1 MWVSLYF
8 VMAYVKKY
16 ITGFSE
22 NKKKI
27 ILLLILGISGFVM
40 TSAVLN
46 IFGLK
51 IPAFNGKMLHTA
63 SNKNPFLIVMTFA
76 LFNLCRRLKF
86 KSVPAMRSENLEYPE
101 AVEFLAKRA
110 GIQIPETHEDSD
122 QPRGISRARA
132 YELNR
137 AAARF
142 YRDCL
147 FDPAIGEAGMNYLRD
162 TRGLDTAVIRH
173 FGLGYAPN
181 EFGVLLPHLKSLGF
195 TEEEMRQCFL
205 CGRSQ
210 SGRYYDYFRG
220 RVMFPVINTAGEVVA
235 FSGRDVTGTS
245 KAKYLNSSDTP
256 VFQKRKNLFALN
268 FAKAHCA
275 EQMILCEGNMD
286 VVSMHAAGF
295 ENAVASLGTA
305 LTDEQA
311 RIMARYT
318 KQVII
323 AYDGDSAGQRAAGR
337 AMDIFARV
345 GLDVRVLRIT
355 DAKDPDEYIRKF
367 GTDAFARLLKGSSTG
382 FSYRLDGVLNR
393 YNIKEPEDRIKAAAE
408 LCGMV
413 ARVWSSAERE
423 VYLQAVSERLGLPI
437 DSLRR
442 DVERAQARI
451 QRDRHQSEARAAR
464 MSALALDDRVN
475 PEAAGNIRAA
485 AAEDT
490 VLGLMLLYEEHRR
503 AVREGAVPLTADD
516 FVTAFNRR
524 VFEAIMELEN
534 SDGGF
539 STAVLGE
546 QFDPDEMGR
555 LAKLAQARRNLSEN
569 GQSVLKAAVRTL
581 QDEKNAVTKDDAPP
595 EDSLERLLEKKRQK
609 MHKSNG

>member
-1 MWVSLYF
+1 MKYPREWIDSVRERSDIVELIGSYVTLRRAGSNYTGLCPFHSERTPSFTVFPDTQSFFCFGCEAGGDAFTF
-8 VMAYVKKY
+8 V
-16 ITGFSE
+16 
-22 NKKKI
+22 
-27 ILLLILGISGFVM
+27 
-40 TSAVLN
+40 
-46 IFGLK
+46 
-51 IPAFNGKMLHTA
+51 
-63 SNKNPFLIVMTFA
+63 
-76 LFNLCRRLKF
+76 
-86 KSVPAMRSENLEYPE
+86 MRSENLEYPE

-110 GIQIPETHEDSD
+110 GIQIPETREDSD

-503 AVREGAVPLTADD
+503 AVREGAVSLTADD

>member
-1 MWVSLYF
+1 MKYPREWIDSVRERSDIVELIGSYVTLRRAGSNYTGLCPFHSERTPSFTVFPDTQSFFCFGCEAGGDAFTF
-8 VMAYVKKY
+8 V
-16 ITGFSE
+16 
-22 NKKKI
+22 
-27 ILLLILGISGFVM
+27 
-40 TSAVLN
+40 
-46 IFGLK
+46 
-51 IPAFNGKMLHTA
+51 
-63 SNKNPFLIVMTFA
+63 
-76 LFNLCRRLKF
+76 
-86 KSVPAMRSENLEYPE
+86 MRSENLEYPE

-147 FDPAIGEAGMNYLRD
+147 FDLAIGEAGMNYLRD

-503 AVREGAVPLTADD
+503 AVREGAVSLTADD

>member
-1 MWVSLYF
+1 MKYPREWIDSVRERSDIVELIGSYVTLRRAGSNYTGLCPFHSERTPSFTVFPDTQSFFCFGCEAGGDAFTF
-8 VMAYVKKY
+8 V
-16 ITGFSE
+16 
-22 NKKKI
+22 
-27 ILLLILGISGFVM
+27 
-40 TSAVLN
+40 
-46 IFGLK
+46 
-51 IPAFNGKMLHTA
+51 
-63 SNKNPFLIVMTFA
+63 
-76 LFNLCRRLKF
+76 
-86 KSVPAMRSENLEYPE
+86 MRSENLEYPE

-464 MSALALDDRVN
+464 MSTLALDDRVN

-503 AVREGAVPLTADD
+503 AVREGAVSLTADD

-555 LAKLAQARRNLSEN
+555 LAKLVQARRNLSEN

-609 MHKSNG
+609 MYKSNG

>member
-1 MWVSLYF
+1 MKYPREWIDSVRERSDIVELIGSYVTLRRAGSNYTGLCPFHSERTPSFTVFPDTQSFFCFGCEAGGDAFTF
-8 VMAYVKKY
+8 V
-16 ITGFSE
+16 
-22 NKKKI
+22 
-27 ILLLILGISGFVM
+27 
-40 TSAVLN
+40 
-46 IFGLK
+46 
-51 IPAFNGKMLHTA
+51 
-63 SNKNPFLIVMTFA
+63 
-76 LFNLCRRLKF
+76 
-86 KSVPAMRSENLEYPE
+86 MRSENLEYPE

-442 DVERAQARI
+442 DVERAQTRI

-503 AVREGAVPLTADD
+503 AVREGAVSLTADD

-546 QFDPDEMGR
+546 KFDPDEMGR

>member
-1 MWVSLYF
+1 MKYPREWIDSVRERSDIVELIGSYVTLRRAGSNYTGLCPFHSERTPSFTVFPDTQSFFCFGCEAGGDAFTF
-8 VMAYVKKY
+8 V
-16 ITGFSE
+16 
-22 NKKKI
+22 
-27 ILLLILGISGFVM
+27 
-40 TSAVLN
+40 
-46 IFGLK
+46 
-51 IPAFNGKMLHTA
+51 
-63 SNKNPFLIVMTFA
+63 
-76 LFNLCRRLKF
+76 
-86 KSVPAMRSENLEYPE
+86 MRSENLEYPE

-503 AVREGAVPLTADD
+503 AVREGAVSLTADD

-609 MHKSNG
+609 MLKSNG

>member
-1 MWVSLYF
+1 
-8 VMAYVKKY
+8 
-16 ITGFSE
+16 
-22 NKKKI
+22 
-27 ILLLILGISGFVM
+27 
-40 TSAVLN
+40 
-46 IFGLK
+46 
-51 IPAFNGKMLHTA
+51 
-63 SNKNPFLIVMTFA
+63 
-76 LFNLCRRLKF
+76 
-86 KSVPAMRSENLEYPE
+86 
-101 AVEFLAKRA
+101 
-110 GIQIPETHEDSD
+110 
-122 QPRGISRARA
+122 
-132 YELNR
+132 
-137 AAARF
+137 
-142 YRDCL
+142 
-147 FDPAIGEAGMNYLRD
+147 
-162 TRGLDTAVIRH
+162 
-173 FGLGYAPN
+173 
-181 EFGVLLPHLKSLGF
+181 
-195 TEEEMRQCFL
+195 
-205 CGRSQ
+205 
-210 SGRYYDYFRG
+210 
-220 RVMFPVINTAGEVVA
+220 
-235 FSGRDVTGTS
+235 
-245 KAKYLNSSDTP
+245 
-256 VFQKRKNLFALN
+256 
-268 FAKAHCA
+268 
-275 EQMILCEGNMD
+275 MD

-503 AVREGAVPLTADD
+503 AVREGAVSP
-516 FVTAFNRR
+516 
-524 VFEAIMELEN
+524 
-534 SDGGF
+534 DGGRF
-539 STAVLGE
+539 CH
-546 QFDPDEMGR
+546 R
-555 LAKLAQARRNLSEN
+555 LQP
-569 GQSVLKAAVRTL
+569 T
-581 QDEKNAVTKDDAPP
+581 
-595 EDSLERLLEKKRQK
+595 RL
-609 MHKSNG
+609 

>member
-1 MWVSLYF
+1 MKYPREWIDSVRERSDIVELIGSYVTLRRAGSNYTGLCPFHSERTPSFTVFPDTQSFFCFGCEAGGDAFTF
-8 VMAYVKKY
+8 V
-16 ITGFSE
+16 
-22 NKKKI
+22 
-27 ILLLILGISGFVM
+27 
-40 TSAVLN
+40 
-46 IFGLK
+46 
-51 IPAFNGKMLHTA
+51 
-63 SNKNPFLIVMTFA
+63 
-76 LFNLCRRLKF
+76 
-86 KSVPAMRSENLEYPE
+86 MRSENLEYPE

-220 RVMFPVINTAGEVVA
+220 RIMFPVINTAGEVVA

-503 AVREGAVPLTADD
+503 AVREGAVSLTADD

-546 QFDPDEMGR
+546 KFDPDEMGR

>member
-1 MWVSLYF
+1 MKYPREWIDSVRERSDIVELIGSYVTLRRAGSNYTGLCPFHSERTPSFTVFPDTQSFFCFGCEAGGDAFTF
-8 VMAYVKKY
+8 V
-16 ITGFSE
+16 
-22 NKKKI
+22 
-27 ILLLILGISGFVM
+27 
-40 TSAVLN
+40 
-46 IFGLK
+46 
-51 IPAFNGKMLHTA
+51 
-63 SNKNPFLIVMTFA
+63 
-76 LFNLCRRLKF
+76 
-86 KSVPAMRSENLEYPE
+86 MRSENLEYPE

-408 LCGMV
+408 LCGIV

-503 AVREGAVPLTADD
+503 AVREGAVSLTADD

-581 QDEKNAVTKDDAPP
+581 QDEKNAVIKDDAPP

>member
-1 MWVSLYF
+1 MKYPREWIDSVRERSDIVELIGSYVTLRRAGSNYTGLCPFHSERTPSFTVFPDTQSFFCFGCEAGGDAFTF
-8 VMAYVKKY
+8 V
-16 ITGFSE
+16 
-22 NKKKI
+22 
-27 ILLLILGISGFVM
+27 
-40 TSAVLN
+40 
-46 IFGLK
+46 
-51 IPAFNGKMLHTA
+51 
-63 SNKNPFLIVMTFA
+63 
-76 LFNLCRRLKF
+76 
-86 KSVPAMRSENLEYPE
+86 MRSENLEYPE

-110 GIQIPETHEDSD
+110 GIQIPETREDSD

-503 AVREGAVPLTADD
+503 AVREGAVSLTADD

-569 GQSVLKAAVRTL
+569 GQSVLRAAVRTL

>member
-1 MWVSLYF
+1 MKYPREWIDSVRERSDIVELIGSYVTLRRAGSNYTGLCPFHSERTPSFTVFPDTQSFFCFGCEAGGDAFTF
-8 VMAYVKKY
+8 V
-16 ITGFSE
+16 
-22 NKKKI
+22 
-27 ILLLILGISGFVM
+27 
-40 TSAVLN
+40 
-46 IFGLK
+46 
-51 IPAFNGKMLHTA
+51 
-63 SNKNPFLIVMTFA
+63 
-76 LFNLCRRLKF
+76 
-86 KSVPAMRSENLEYPE
+86 MRSENLEYPE

-503 AVREGAVPLTADD
+503 AVREGAVSLTADD

-546 QFDPDEMGR
+546 QFNPDEMGR

>member
-1 MWVSLYF
+1 MKYPREWIDSVRERSDIVELIGSYVTLRRAGSNYTGLCPFHSERTPSFTVFPDTQSFFCFGCEAGGDAFTF
-8 VMAYVKKY
+8 V
-16 ITGFSE
+16 
-22 NKKKI
+22 
-27 ILLLILGISGFVM
+27 
-40 TSAVLN
+40 
-46 IFGLK
+46 
-51 IPAFNGKMLHTA
+51 
-63 SNKNPFLIVMTFA
+63 
-76 LFNLCRRLKF
+76 
-86 KSVPAMRSENLEYPE
+86 MRSENLEYPE

-503 AVREGAVPLTADD
+503 AVREGVVSLTADD

-546 QFDPDEMGR
+546 KFDPDEMGR
-555 LAKLAQARRNLSEN
+555 LAKLVQARRNLSEN

>member
-1 MWVSLYF
+1 MKYPREWIDSVRERSDIVELIGSYVTLRRAGSNYTGLCPFHSERTPSFTVFPDTQSFFCFGCEAGGDAFTF
-8 VMAYVKKY
+8 V
-16 ITGFSE
+16 
-22 NKKKI
+22 
-27 ILLLILGISGFVM
+27 
-40 TSAVLN
+40 
-46 IFGLK
+46 
-51 IPAFNGKMLHTA
+51 
-63 SNKNPFLIVMTFA
+63 
-76 LFNLCRRLKF
+76 
-86 KSVPAMRSENLEYPE
+86 MRSENLEYPE

-110 GIQIPETHEDSD
+110 GIQIPETREDSD
-122 QPRGISRARA
+122 QPCGISRARA

-503 AVREGAVPLTADD
+503 AVREGAVSLTADD

-524 VFEAIMELEN
+524 VFEAIMDLEN

>member
-1 MWVSLYF
+1 MKYPREWIDSVRERSDIVELIGSYVTLRRAGSNYTGLCPFHSERTPSFTVFPDTQSFFCFGCEAGGDAFTF
-8 VMAYVKKY
+8 V
-16 ITGFSE
+16 
-22 NKKKI
+22 
-27 ILLLILGISGFVM
+27 
-40 TSAVLN
+40 
-46 IFGLK
+46 
-51 IPAFNGKMLHTA
+51 
-63 SNKNPFLIVMTFA
+63 
-76 LFNLCRRLKF
+76 
-86 KSVPAMRSENLEYPE
+86 MRSENLEYPE

-337 AMDIFARV
+337 VMDIFARV

-503 AVREGAVPLTADD
+503 AVREGAVSLTADD

-569 GQSVLKAAVRTL
+569 GQSVLKAAIRTL
-581 QDEKNAVTKDDAPP
+581 QDEKNSVSKDDAPP

>member
-1 MWVSLYF
+1 MKYPREWIDSVRERSDIVELIGSYVTLRRAGSNYTGLCPFHSERTPSFTVFPDTQSFFCFGCEAGGDAFTF
-8 VMAYVKKY
+8 V
-16 ITGFSE
+16 
-22 NKKKI
+22 
-27 ILLLILGISGFVM
+27 
-40 TSAVLN
+40 
-46 IFGLK
+46 
-51 IPAFNGKMLHTA
+51 
-63 SNKNPFLIVMTFA
+63 
-76 LFNLCRRLKF
+76 
-86 KSVPAMRSENLEYPE
+86 MRSENLEYPE

-490 VLGLMLLYEEHRR
+490 VLGLMLRYEEHRR
-503 AVREGAVPLTADD
+503 AVREGAVSLTADD

-609 MHKSNG
+609 MLKSNG

>member
-1 MWVSLYF
+1 MKYPREWIDSVRERSDIVELIGSYVTLRRAGSNYTGLCPFHSERTPSFTVFPDTQSFFCFGCEAGGDAFTF
-8 VMAYVKKY
+8 V
-16 ITGFSE
+16 
-22 NKKKI
+22 
-27 ILLLILGISGFVM
+27 
-40 TSAVLN
+40 
-46 IFGLK
+46 
-51 IPAFNGKMLHTA
+51 
-63 SNKNPFLIVMTFA
+63 
-76 LFNLCRRLKF
+76 
-86 KSVPAMRSENLEYPE
+86 MRSENLEYPE

-122 QPRGISRARA
+122 QPRGIRRARA

-256 VFQKRKNLFALN
+256 VFQKRRNLFALN

>member
-1 MWVSLYF
+1 MKYPREWIDSVRERSDIVELIGSYVTLRRAGSNYTGLCPFHSERTPSFTVFPDTQSFFCFGCEAGGDAFTF
-8 VMAYVKKY
+8 V
-16 ITGFSE
+16 
-22 NKKKI
+22 
-27 ILLLILGISGFVM
+27 
-40 TSAVLN
+40 
-46 IFGLK
+46 
-51 IPAFNGKMLHTA
+51 
-63 SNKNPFLIVMTFA
+63 
-76 LFNLCRRLKF
+76 
-86 KSVPAMRSENLEYPE
+86 MRSENLEYPE

-475 PEAAGNIRAA
+475 PEAARNIRAA

-503 AVREGAVPLTADD
+503 AVREGAVFLTADD

-581 QDEKNAVTKDDAPP
+581 QDEKNAATKDDAPP

>member
-1 MWVSLYF
+1 MKYPREWIDSVRERSDIVELIGSYVTLRRAGSNYTGLCPFHSERTPSFTVFPDTQSFFCFGCEAGGDAFTF
-8 VMAYVKKY
+8 V
-16 ITGFSE
+16 
-22 NKKKI
+22 
-27 ILLLILGISGFVM
+27 
-40 TSAVLN
+40 
-46 IFGLK
+46 
-51 IPAFNGKMLHTA
+51 
-63 SNKNPFLIVMTFA
+63 
-76 LFNLCRRLKF
+76 
-86 KSVPAMRSENLEYPE
+86 MRSENLEYPE

-503 AVREGAVPLTADD
+503 AVREGAVSLTADD

-524 VFEAIMELEN
+524 VFVAIMELEN

>member
-1 MWVSLYF
+1 MKYPREWIDSVRERSDIVELIGSYVTLRRAGSNYSGLCPFHSERTPSFTVFPDTQSFFCFGCEAGGDAFTF
-8 VMAYVKKY
+8 V
-16 ITGFSE
+16 
-22 NKKKI
+22 
-27 ILLLILGISGFVM
+27 
-40 TSAVLN
+40 
-46 IFGLK
+46 
-51 IPAFNGKMLHTA
+51 
-63 SNKNPFLIVMTFA
+63 
-76 LFNLCRRLKF
+76 
-86 KSVPAMRSENLEYPE
+86 MRSENLEYPE

-110 GIQIPETHEDSD
+110 GIPIPETQEDRGGT
-122 QPRGISRARA
+122 RGISRARA
-132 YELNR
+132 FEMNR

-147 FDPAIGEAGMNYLRD
+147 FDPALGEAGMNYLRN

-210 SGRYYDYFRG
+210 NGQYYDYFRG
-220 RVMFPVINTAGEVVA
+220 RVMFPVINTSGEVVA

-256 VFQKRKNLFALN
+256 VFQKRRNLFALN

-355 DAKDPDEYIRKF
+355 DAKDPDEYIRRH
-367 GTDAFARLLKGSSTG
+367 GADAFARLLKGSSTG
-382 FSYRLDGVLNR
+382 FAYRLEGVLSR
-393 YNIKEPEDRIKAAAE
+393 YDISQPEDKIKAAAE

-442 DVERAQARI
+442 DVERAYSRI
-451 QRDRHQSEARAAR
+451 RRDLHQSETRAAR
-464 MSALALDDRVN
+464 MSALALDDRIN
-475 PEAAGNIRAA
+475 PEAAGNTRAA

-503 AVREGAVPLTADD
+503 AVRDGTVPLAADD

-546 QFDPDEMGR
+546 RFSPDEMGR
-555 LAKLAQARRNLSEN
+555 LAKLVQARRSLSEN
-569 GQSVLKAAVRTL
+569 GQSVLRAAAQTL
-581 QDEKNAVTKDDAPP
+581 RDAKTAAAGDGAPP
-595 EDSLERLLEKKRQK
+595 EDSLARLLEQKRQR

>member
-1 MWVSLYF
+1 MKYPREWIDSVRERSDIVELIGSYVTLRRAGSNYTGLCPFHSERTPSFTVFPDTQSFFCFGCEAGGDAFTF
-8 VMAYVKKY
+8 V
-16 ITGFSE
+16 
-22 NKKKI
+22 
-27 ILLLILGISGFVM
+27 
-40 TSAVLN
+40 
-46 IFGLK
+46 
-51 IPAFNGKMLHTA
+51 
-63 SNKNPFLIVMTFA
+63 
-76 LFNLCRRLKF
+76 
-86 KSVPAMRSENLEYPE
+86 MRSENLEYPE

-147 FDPAIGEAGMNYLRD
+147 FDSAIGEAGMNYLRD

-503 AVREGAVPLTADD
+503 AVREGAVSLTADD

>member
-1 MWVSLYF
+1 
-8 VMAYVKKY
+8 
-16 ITGFSE
+16 
-22 NKKKI
+22 
-27 ILLLILGISGFVM
+27 
-40 TSAVLN
+40 
-46 IFGLK
+46 
-51 IPAFNGKMLHTA
+51 
-63 SNKNPFLIVMTFA
+63 
-76 LFNLCRRLKF
+76 
-86 KSVPAMRSENLEYPE
+86 
-101 AVEFLAKRA
+101 
-110 GIQIPETHEDSD
+110 
-122 QPRGISRARA
+122 
-132 YELNR
+132 
-137 AAARF
+137 
-142 YRDCL
+142 
-147 FDPAIGEAGMNYLRD
+147 
-162 TRGLDTAVIRH
+162 
-173 FGLGYAPN
+173 
-181 EFGVLLPHLKSLGF
+181 
-195 TEEEMRQCFL
+195 
-205 CGRSQ
+205 
-210 SGRYYDYFRG
+210 
-220 RVMFPVINTAGEVVA
+220 
-235 FSGRDVTGTS
+235 
-245 KAKYLNSSDTP
+245 
-256 VFQKRKNLFALN
+256 
-268 FAKAHCA
+268 
-275 EQMILCEGNMD
+275 
-286 VVSMHAAGF
+286 
-295 ENAVASLGTA
+295 
-305 LTDEQA
+305 
-311 RIMARYT
+311 MARYT

-503 AVREGAVPLTADD
+503 AVREGAVSLTADD

-524 VFEAIMELEN
+524 VFEAIMELCWA
-534 SDGGF
+534 SS
-539 STAVLGE
+539 STRTRWGVLPSLHRHGAIC
-546 QFDPDEMGR
+546 P
-555 LAKLAQARRNLSEN
+555 
-569 GQSVLKAAVRTL
+569 RTG
-581 QDEKNAVTKDDAPP
+581 
-595 EDSLERLLEKKRQK
+595 SRF
-609 MHKSNG
+609 

>member
-1 MWVSLYF
+1 MKYPREWIDSVRERSDIVELIGSYVTLRRAGSNYTGLCPFHSERTPSFTVFPDTQSFFCFGCEAGGDAFTF
-8 VMAYVKKY
+8 V
-16 ITGFSE
+16 
-22 NKKKI
+22 
-27 ILLLILGISGFVM
+27 
-40 TSAVLN
+40 
-46 IFGLK
+46 
-51 IPAFNGKMLHTA
+51 
-63 SNKNPFLIVMTFA
+63 
-76 LFNLCRRLKF
+76 
-86 KSVPAMRSENLEYPE
+86 MRSENLEYPE

-220 RVMFPVINTAGEVVA
+220 RVMFPVINAAGEVVA

-503 AVREGAVPLTADD
+503 AVREGAVSLTADD

-546 QFDPDEMGR
+546 KFDPDEMGR

-609 MHKSNG
+609 MYKSNG

>member
-1 MWVSLYF
+1 MKYPREWIDSVRERSDIVELIGSYVTLRRAGSNYTGLCPFHSERTPSFTVFPDTQSFFCFGCEAGGDAFTF
-8 VMAYVKKY
+8 V
-16 ITGFSE
+16 
-22 NKKKI
+22 
-27 ILLLILGISGFVM
+27 
-40 TSAVLN
+40 
-46 IFGLK
+46 
-51 IPAFNGKMLHTA
+51 
-63 SNKNPFLIVMTFA
+63 
-76 LFNLCRRLKF
+76 
-86 KSVPAMRSENLEYPE
+86 MRSENLEYPE

-423 VYLQAVSERLGLPI
+423 VYLQAVSERLWLPI

-503 AVREGAVPLTADD
+503 AVREGAVSLTADD

>member
-1 MWVSLYF
+1 MKYPREWIDSVRERSDIVELIGSYVTLRRAGSNYTGLCPFHSERTPSFTVFPDTQSFFCFGCEAGGDAFTF
-8 VMAYVKKY
+8 V
-16 ITGFSE
+16 
-22 NKKKI
+22 
-27 ILLLILGISGFVM
+27 
-40 TSAVLN
+40 
-46 IFGLK
+46 
-51 IPAFNGKMLHTA
+51 
-63 SNKNPFLIVMTFA
+63 
-76 LFNLCRRLKF
+76 
-86 KSVPAMRSENLEYPE
+86 MRSENLEYPE

-345 GLDVRVLRIT
+345 GLDVRVLRIA

-503 AVREGAVPLTADD
+503 AVREGVVSLTADD

-581 QDEKNAVTKDDAPP
+581 QDEKNAVIKDDAPP

-609 MHKSNG
+609 MYKSNG

>member
-1 MWVSLYF
+1 MKYPREWIDSVRERSDIVELIGSYVTLRRAGSNYTGLCPFHSERTPSFTVFPDTQSFFCFGCEAGGDAFTF
-8 VMAYVKKY
+8 V
-16 ITGFSE
+16 
-22 NKKKI
+22 
-27 ILLLILGISGFVM
+27 
-40 TSAVLN
+40 
-46 IFGLK
+46 
-51 IPAFNGKMLHTA
+51 
-63 SNKNPFLIVMTFA
+63 
-76 LFNLCRRLKF
+76 
-86 KSVPAMRSENLEYPE
+86 MRSENLEYPE

-110 GIQIPETHEDSD
+110 GIQIPETREDSD

-256 VFQKRKNLFALN
+256 AFQKRKNLFALN

-503 AVREGAVPLTADD
+503 AVREGAVSLTADD

>member
-1 MWVSLYF
+1 MKYPREWIDSVRERSDIVELIGSYVTLRRAGSNYTGLCPFHSERTPSFTVFPDTQSFFCFGCEAGGDAFTF
-8 VMAYVKKY
+8 V
-16 ITGFSE
+16 
-22 NKKKI
+22 
-27 ILLLILGISGFVM
+27 
-40 TSAVLN
+40 
-46 IFGLK
+46 
-51 IPAFNGKMLHTA
+51 
-63 SNKNPFLIVMTFA
+63 
-76 LFNLCRRLKF
+76 
-86 KSVPAMRSENLEYPE
+86 MRSENLEYPE

-256 VFQKRKNLFALN
+256 VFQKRKNLFAMN

-503 AVREGAVPLTADD
+503 AVREGAVSLTADD

-546 QFDPDEMGR
+546 KFDPDEMGR

>member
-1 MWVSLYF
+1 MKYPREWIDSVRERSDIVELIGSYVTLRRAGSNYTGLCPFHSERTPSFTVFPDTQSFFCFGCEAGGDAFTF
-8 VMAYVKKY
+8 V
-16 ITGFSE
+16 
-22 NKKKI
+22 
-27 ILLLILGISGFVM
+27 
-40 TSAVLN
+40 
-46 IFGLK
+46 
-51 IPAFNGKMLHTA
+51 
-63 SNKNPFLIVMTFA
+63 
-76 LFNLCRRLKF
+76 
-86 KSVPAMRSENLEYPE
+86 MRSENLEYPE

-110 GIQIPETHEDSD
+110 GIQMPETHEDSD

-503 AVREGAVPLTADD
+503 AVREGAVSLTADD

>member
-1 MWVSLYF
+1 MKYPREWIDSVRERSDIVELIGSYVTLRRAGSNYTGLCPFHSERTPSFTVFPDTQSFFCFGCEAGGDAFTF
-8 VMAYVKKY
+8 V
-16 ITGFSE
+16 
-22 NKKKI
+22 
-27 ILLLILGISGFVM
+27 
-40 TSAVLN
+40 
-46 IFGLK
+46 
-51 IPAFNGKMLHTA
+51 
-63 SNKNPFLIVMTFA
+63 
-76 LFNLCRRLKF
+76 
-86 KSVPAMRSENLEYPE
+86 MRSENLEYPE

-147 FDPAIGEAGMNYLRD
+147 FDPAIGETGMNYLRD

-503 AVREGAVPLTADD
+503 AVREGAVSLTADD

-581 QDEKNAVTKDDAPP
+581 QDVKNAVTKDDAPP

-609 MHKSNG
+609 MYKSNG

>member
-1 MWVSLYF
+1 MKYPREWIDSVRERSDIVELIGSYVTLRRAGSNYTGLCPFHSERTPSFTVFPDTQSFFCFGCEAGGDAFTF
-8 VMAYVKKY
+8 V
-16 ITGFSE
+16 
-22 NKKKI
+22 
-27 ILLLILGISGFVM
+27 
-40 TSAVLN
+40 
-46 IFGLK
+46 
-51 IPAFNGKMLHTA
+51 
-63 SNKNPFLIVMTFA
+63 
-76 LFNLCRRLKF
+76 
-86 KSVPAMRSENLEYPE
+86 MRSENLEYPE

-173 FGLGYAPN
+173 FGLGYALN

-256 VFQKRKNLFALN
+256 VFQKRRNLFALN

-503 AVREGAVPLTADD
+503 AVREGAVSLTADD

>member
-1 MWVSLYF
+1 MKYPREWIDSVRERSDIVELIGSYVTLRRAGSNYTGLCPFHSERTPSFTVFPDTQSFFCFGCEAGGDAFTF
-8 VMAYVKKY
+8 V
-16 ITGFSE
+16 
-22 NKKKI
+22 
-27 ILLLILGISGFVM
+27 
-40 TSAVLN
+40 
-46 IFGLK
+46 
-51 IPAFNGKMLHTA
+51 
-63 SNKNPFLIVMTFA
+63 
-76 LFNLCRRLKF
+76 
-86 KSVPAMRSENLEYPE
+86 MRSENLEYPE

-503 AVREGAVPLTADD
+503 AVREGAVSLTADD

-546 QFDPDEMGR
+546 KFDPDEMGR

-581 QDEKNAVTKDDAPP
+581 QDEKNAITKDDAPP

-609 MHKSNG
+609 MYKSNG

>member
-1 MWVSLYF
+1 MKYPREWIDSVRERSDIVELIGSYVTLRRAGSNYTGLCPFHSERTPSFTVFPDTQSFFCFGCEAGGDAFTF
-8 VMAYVKKY
+8 V
-16 ITGFSE
+16 
-22 NKKKI
+22 
-27 ILLLILGISGFVM
+27 
-40 TSAVLN
+40 
-46 IFGLK
+46 
-51 IPAFNGKMLHTA
+51 
-63 SNKNPFLIVMTFA
+63 
-76 LFNLCRRLKF
+76 
-86 KSVPAMRSENLEYPE
+86 MRSENLEYPE

-256 VFQKRKNLFALN
+256 VFQKRRNLFALN

-367 GTDAFARLLKGSSTG
+367 GADAFARLLKGSSTG

-503 AVREGAVPLTADD
+503 AVREGAVSLTADD

-595 EDSLERLLEKKRQK
+595 EDSLERLLEEKRQK

>member
-1 MWVSLYF
+1 MKYPREWIDSVRERSDIVELIGSYVTLRRAGSNYTGLCPFHSERTPSFTVFPDTQSFFCFGCEAGGDAFTF
-8 VMAYVKKY
+8 V
-16 ITGFSE
+16 
-22 NKKKI
+22 
-27 ILLLILGISGFVM
+27 
-40 TSAVLN
+40 
-46 IFGLK
+46 
-51 IPAFNGKMLHTA
+51 
-63 SNKNPFLIVMTFA
+63 
-76 LFNLCRRLKF
+76 
-86 KSVPAMRSENLEYPE
+86 MRSENLEYPE

-503 AVREGAVPLTADD
+503 AVREGAVSLTADD

-555 LAKLAQARRNLSEN
+555 LAKLVQARRNLSEN

-581 QDEKNAVTKDDAPP
+581 HLPLSYLCA
-595 EDSLERLLEKKRQK
+595 RLLIRVTA
-609 MHKSNG
+609 SI

>member
-1 MWVSLYF
+1 MKYPREWIDSVRERSDIVELIGSYVTLRRAGSNYTGLCPFHSERTPSFTVFPDTQSFFCFGCEAGGDAFTF
-8 VMAYVKKY
+8 V
-16 ITGFSE
+16 
-22 NKKKI
+22 
-27 ILLLILGISGFVM
+27 
-40 TSAVLN
+40 
-46 IFGLK
+46 
-51 IPAFNGKMLHTA
+51 
-63 SNKNPFLIVMTFA
+63 
-76 LFNLCRRLKF
+76 
-86 KSVPAMRSENLEYPE
+86 MRSENLEYPE

-475 PEAAGNIRAA
+475 PEAAGNVRAA

-503 AVREGAVPLTADD
+503 AVREGAVSLTADD

-539 STAVLGE
+539 STAALGE
-546 QFDPDEMGR
+546 QLDPDEMGR

>member
-1 MWVSLYF
+1 MKYPREWIDSVRERSDIVELIGSYVTLRRAGSNYTGLCPFHSERTPSFTVFPDTQSFFCFGCEAGGDAFTF
-8 VMAYVKKY
+8 V
-16 ITGFSE
+16 
-22 NKKKI
+22 
-27 ILLLILGISGFVM
+27 
-40 TSAVLN
+40 
-46 IFGLK
+46 
-51 IPAFNGKMLHTA
+51 
-63 SNKNPFLIVMTFA
+63 
-76 LFNLCRRLKF
+76 
-86 KSVPAMRSENLEYPE
+86 MRSENLEYPE

-110 GIQIPETHEDSD
+110 GIQIPETREDND

-503 AVREGAVPLTADD
+503 AVREGAVCLTADD

-546 QFDPDEMGR
+546 KFDPDEMGR

>member
-1 MWVSLYF
+1 MKYPREWIDSVRERSDIVELIGSYVTLRRAGSNYTGLCPFHSERTPSFTVFPDTQSFFCFGCEAGGDAFTF
-8 VMAYVKKY
+8 V
-16 ITGFSE
+16 
-22 NKKKI
+22 
-27 ILLLILGISGFVM
+27 
-40 TSAVLN
+40 
-46 IFGLK
+46 
-51 IPAFNGKMLHTA
+51 
-63 SNKNPFLIVMTFA
+63 
-76 LFNLCRRLKF
+76 
-86 KSVPAMRSENLEYPE
+86 MRSENLEYPE

-423 VYLQAVSERLGLPI
+423 VYLQAISERLGLPI

-503 AVREGAVPLTADD
+503 AVREGAVSLTADD

-546 QFDPDEMGR
+546 KFDPDEMGR

>member
-1 MWVSLYF
+1 MKYPREWIDSVRERSDIVELIGSYVTLRRAGSNYTGLCPFHSERTPSFTVFPDTQSFFCFGCEAGGDAFTF
-8 VMAYVKKY
+8 V
-16 ITGFSE
+16 
-22 NKKKI
+22 
-27 ILLLILGISGFVM
+27 
-40 TSAVLN
+40 
-46 IFGLK
+46 
-51 IPAFNGKMLHTA
+51 
-63 SNKNPFLIVMTFA
+63 
-76 LFNLCRRLKF
+76 
-86 KSVPAMRSENLEYPE
+86 MRSENLEYPE

-367 GTDAFARLLKGSSTG
+367 GADAFARLLKGSSTG

-503 AVREGAVPLTADD
+503 AVREGAVSLKADD

>member
-1 MWVSLYF
+1 MKYPREWIDSVRERSDIVELIGSYVTLRRAGSNYTGLCPFHSERTPSFTVFPDTQSFFCFGCEAGGDAFTF
-8 VMAYVKKY
+8 V
-16 ITGFSE
+16 
-22 NKKKI
+22 
-27 ILLLILGISGFVM
+27 
-40 TSAVLN
+40 
-46 IFGLK
+46 
-51 IPAFNGKMLHTA
+51 
-63 SNKNPFLIVMTFA
+63 
-76 LFNLCRRLKF
+76 
-86 KSVPAMRSENLEYPE
+86 MRSENLEYPE

-205 CGRSQ
+205 CGRSR

-503 AVREGAVPLTADD
+503 AVREGAVSLTADD

>member
-1 MWVSLYF
+1 MKYPREWIDSVRERSDIVELIGSYVTLRRAGSNYTGLCPFHSERTPSFTVFPDTQSFFCFGCEAGGDAFTF
-8 VMAYVKKY
+8 V
-16 ITGFSE
+16 
-22 NKKKI
+22 
-27 ILLLILGISGFVM
+27 
-40 TSAVLN
+40 
-46 IFGLK
+46 
-51 IPAFNGKMLHTA
+51 
-63 SNKNPFLIVMTFA
+63 
-76 LFNLCRRLKF
+76 
-86 KSVPAMRSENLEYPE
+86 MRSENLEYPE

-503 AVREGAVPLTADD
+503 AVREGAVSLTADD

-581 QDEKNAVTKDDAPP
+581 QDEKNAVAKDDAPP

>member
-1 MWVSLYF
+1 MKYPREWIDSVRERSDIVELIGSYVTLRRAGSNYTGLCPFHSERTPSFTVFPDTQSFFCFGCEAGGDAFTF
-8 VMAYVKKY
+8 V
-16 ITGFSE
+16 
-22 NKKKI
+22 
-27 ILLLILGISGFVM
+27 
-40 TSAVLN
+40 
-46 IFGLK
+46 
-51 IPAFNGKMLHTA
+51 
-63 SNKNPFLIVMTFA
+63 
-76 LFNLCRRLKF
+76 
-86 KSVPAMRSENLEYPE
+86 MRSENLEYPE

-413 ARVWSSAERE
+413 AQVWSSAERE

-503 AVREGAVPLTADD
+503 AVREGAVSLTADD